1 MVLGKLK
8 KIYDLRKVW
17 PHEAAD
23 FTPWLTQDD
32 NIALLS
38 DAIGI
43 DITIDETESNVGSFN
58 VDIYATETDT
68 GNKIIIENQLEDT
81 NHDHLGKLITYASGK
96 EAKFIIWIVKK
107 AREEHRHAIE
117 WLNNHTDN
125 DIAFFLIEIELWSI
139 NNSDPAVKFNVVE
152 KPNNW
157 AKEIKKADNTLSDT
171 EKMKLEYWTKFT
183 DYAFADNDFS
193 KVFRRRKPSTDHWYS
208 VSMGSS
214 EYHMA
219 FLMNTQKNI
228 LAIEVYISN
237 NKELYHEFYAEKDK
251 IEQKAG
257 VKLDWRELPERKASR
272 ILYETSA
279 DFKMTDKWNE
289 QFDWIMEYGVKI
301 ASGLAK
307 ITRAKQSYV

>member
-1 MVLGKLK
+1 MNLGKLE
-8 KIYDLRKVW
+8 KIKDLRKVW
-17 PHEAAD
+17 PHEASD
-23 FTPWLTQDD
+23 FTPWLAQED

-43 DITIDETESNVGSFN
+43 DISVDETESNVGSFN

-81 NHDHLGKLITYASGK
+81 NHDHLGKIITYASGK
-96 EAKFIIWIVKK
+96 DAKFVIWIVKN

-152 KPNNW
+152 KPNDW
-157 AKEIKKADNTLSDT
+157 AKEIKKADGTLNDT
-171 EKMKLEYWTKFT
+171 EKLKLDYWTSFA
-183 DYAFADNDFS
+183 DYAFVNNEFS
-193 KVFRRRKPSTDHWYS
+193 KIFKRRKPSTDHWYT

-228 LAIEVYISN
+228 LAIEIYIN
-237 NKELYHEFYAEKDK
+237 NSKELFHEFYAEKDK
-251 IEQKAG
+251 IEAKAG

-272 ILYETSA
+272 ILYETTV
-279 DFKMTDKWNE
+279 DFKNRDNWEK
-289 QFDWIMEYGVKI
+289 QFDWIMEYSVKI
-301 ASGLAK
+301 A
-307 ITRAKQSYV
+307 RAFKSI

>member
-1 MVLGKLK
+1 MNLGKLE
-8 KIYDLRKVW
+8 KIKDLRKVW
-17 PHEAAD
+17 PHEATD
-23 FTPWLTQDD
+23 FTPWLAQED
-32 NIALLS
+32 NISMLS

-43 DITIDETESNVGSFN
+43 DISVDETESNVGSFN

-81 NHDHLGKLITYASGK
+81 NHDHLGKIITYASGK
-96 EAKFIIWIVKK
+96 DAKFVIWIVKK

-139 NNSDPAVKFNVVE
+139 NGSDPAVKFNVVE
-152 KPNNW
+152 KPNDW
-157 AKEIKKADNTLSDT
+157 AKEIKKVDSTLSDT
-171 EKMKLEYWTKFT
+171 EKLKLDYWTSFA
-183 DYAFADNDFS
+183 DYAFVDNDFS
-193 KVFRRRKPSTDHWYS
+193 KVFKRRKPSTDHWYS

-214 EYHMA
+214 EYHMS

-228 LAIEVYISN
+228 LAVEISITN
-237 NKELYHEFYAEKDK
+237 NKELFHEFYLEKEK
-251 IEQKAG
+251 IELKAG

-272 ILYETSA
+272 ILYETNV
-279 DFKMTDKWNE
+279 DFKNKDKWNE

-301 ASGLAK
+301 AKAFKS
-307 ITRAKQSYV
+307 I

>member
-17 PHEAAD
+17 PHEAVD

-32 NIALLS
+32 NISLLS

-183 DYAFADNDFS
+183 DYAFTDNDFS

-208 VSMGSS
+208 VSIG
-214 EYHMA
+214 A
-219 FLMNTQKNI
+219 
-228 LAIEVYISN
+228 
-237 NKELYHEFYAEKDK
+237 
-251 IEQKAG
+251 
-257 VKLDWRELPERKASR
+257 R
-272 ILYETSA
+272 I
-279 DFKMTDKWNE
+279 
-289 QFDWIMEYGVKI
+289 
-301 ASGLAK
+301 
-307 ITRAKQSYV
+307 